1 LGDDDIMDET
11 FGDLPV
17 LETPRLR
24 LRKLTLTDAD
34 DVFAYA
40 SDPEVTRYMLWS
52 PHASIEDSGKFIKVA
67 IERYNKGMVA
77 PWGIEH
83 KGDRKII
90 GTCDFISW
98 FPEHSRTEIGYALSR
113 SYWGRGIMTE
123 AVTHIIACGFG
134 RKNVNR
140 IQAMCE
146 IPNVGSARVMEK
158 SGMVFEG
165 ILRQYMQNRGAC
177 RDVKMYAILKEDW
190 LLRLKSG
197 L

>member
-1 LGDDDIMDET
+1 MHDS

-17 LETPRLR
+17 LDTPRLR
-24 LRKLTLTDAD
+24 LRKLTLDDAD

-40 SDPEVTRYMLWS
+40 SDPEITRYMLWS
-52 PHASIEDSGKFIKVA
+52 PHVSIQDSRKFINIS
-67 IERYNKGMVA
+67 IERYKKGLVA

-98 FPEHSRTEIGYALSR
+98 FPEHARAEIGYALSR
-113 SYWGRGIMTE
+113 LYWGRGIMTE
-123 AVTHIIACGFG
+123 VVTHVIAYGFG
-134 RKNVNR
+134 QKDVNR

-158 SGMVFEG
+158 SGMAFEG
-165 ILRQYMQNRGAC
+165 ILRQYMHHKGAF
-177 RDVKMYAILKEDW
+177 RDVKMYAILIEEW

-197 L
+197 LR